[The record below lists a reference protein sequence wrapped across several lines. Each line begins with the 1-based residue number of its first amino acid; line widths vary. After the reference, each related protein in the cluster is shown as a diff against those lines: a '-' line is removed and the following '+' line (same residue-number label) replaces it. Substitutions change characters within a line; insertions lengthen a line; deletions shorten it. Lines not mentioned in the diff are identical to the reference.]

1 MEYGQSDIKIKS
13 SITPIYK
20 DIYSQKKFLTERMNF
35 ESEEVWVNYVLL
47 DFDPYSEKNTE
58 ILAYSLDY
66 NFLVNSS
73 HFAEIYTDFSYKFHI
88 LSNNGSTDGSEVL
101 DWIYSFYDTK
111 NKFYNQNIYNDFA
124 KDVHVYVIHK
134 NFKKRIK
141 INLVSCIAQTPIFH
155 FRNKKNEKQI
165 SLTLSSKTIKNISN
179 QLK

>member
-1 MEYGQSDIKIKS
+1 MEYDQNDISIKS
-13 SITPIYK
+13 STTPIYK

-35 ESEEVWVNYVLL
+35 ESEEVWANYVML

-73 HFAEIYTDFSYKFHI
+73 HFSEIYTDFRYKFHI
-88 LSNNGSTDGSEVL
+88 LSNDGLTDGSEIL
-101 DWIYSFYDTK
+101 NWIYNFYDTK
-111 NKFYNQNIYNDFA
+111 NKFYNQNIYDRNA
-124 KDVHVYVIHK
+124 KDVHVYVINK

-141 INLVSCIAQTPIFH
+141 INLVSCTPHNPIFH

-165 SLTLSSKTIKNISN
+165 SITLSSKTIKNISN
-179 QLK
+179 YLK